1 MPIDAIS
8 SYTQTTNTNNTTGR
22 SNKGMGLTMEDFF
35 KLMVAQLTNQNMFD
49 PVDDTQFLMQMAQFS
64 MVQALSE
71 MNQASIT
78 AYSVSLI
85 GKEATVAQMGE
96 DGIVQIHAGI
106 VDSVILYNGTP
117 QITIDG
123 QRYALSSVMEVREPN
138 IIIPHNDLSVDPAE
152 AEEPSAEN
160 SEASGAEEVP
170 EERVEASQEGEA
182 AETEGEESHG

>member
-8 SYTQTTNTNNTTGR
+8 SYTQTTNTTNSTGR

-96 DGIVQIHAGI
+96 DGTVQIHTGI

-138 IIIPHNDLSVDPAE
+138 IIIP
-152 AEEPSAEN
+152 PSAEN

>member
-71 MNQASIT
+71 MNQASIKLT
-78 AYSVSLI
+78 VSL
-85 GKEATVAQMGE
+85 KAEATVVMGE
-96 DGIVQIHAGI
+96 DGTADSCI
-106 VDSVILYNGTP
+106 VD
-117 QITIDG
+117 
-123 QRYALSSVMEVREPN
+123 A
-138 IIIPHNDLSVDPAE
+138 
-152 AEEPSAEN
+152 
-160 SEASGAEEVP
+160 
-170 EERVEASQEGEA
+170 
-182 AETEGEESHG
+182 